1 MLVVCNLALRSN
13 HKHTVQNR
21 IMTRQYEQITSEFN
35 GIDADGDGV
44 VTQDEWTDGA
54 PSKYLWE
61 YIKEFRAIDSN
72 NDGEVTLAEYIDA
85 YGDDY

>member
-1 MLVVCNLALRSN
+1 M
-13 HKHTVQNR
+13 
-21 IMTRQYEQITSEFN
+21 
-35 GIDADGDGV
+35 DADGDGV
-44 VTQDEWTDGA
+44 VTQDEWTYGA
-54 PSKYLWE
+54 PSRYLWE